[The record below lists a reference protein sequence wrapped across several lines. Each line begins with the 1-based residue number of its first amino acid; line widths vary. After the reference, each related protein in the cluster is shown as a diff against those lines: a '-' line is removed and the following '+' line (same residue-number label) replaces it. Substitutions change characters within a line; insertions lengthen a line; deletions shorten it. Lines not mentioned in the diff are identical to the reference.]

1 MLQRNETE
9 TYVQFM
15 KRVIAAVKNGTIEYP
30 EMGDL
35 LLEERN
41 CYSGDNLRKAFY
53 VLDKICDNIDD
64 DSSFSSDELCD
75 ELERRKF
82 EVLKERKKLQVL
94 NSQYNNNAR
103 KEGRFEL
110 YLENIADAIKNT
122 KPLNIPQTR
131 CEYPAGDGI
140 GCLVIADAHYGRD
153 VEIRGLN
160 NEIINKYNPEEFER
174 RMWNLLSQLESDRI
188 YPMYKKLVVI
198 DCGDSIEGILRNGS
212 SLVGLKY
219 GVVDS
224 IAQYA
229 TFIGKWLC
237 AAALKLGVSIEYSLA
252 GGNHD
257 ILRLLESKPVFE
269 DESAGKL
276 ITKIAA
282 LVVENETLKKMADG
296 ISFSVEVKPY
306 SNVIYNNFFGQ
317 TVLAYH
323 GESSNMEDD
332 IRFFENFYGVEIDI
346 LIGAHLHHGESKDI
360 GFGFFGNKEIIRVPA
375 LCGIDKYS
383 VKIKKS
389 ARAGAKFINFTSNGK
404 GFEKTYFLN

>member
-1 MLQRNETE
+1 
-9 TYVQFM
+9 M
-15 KRVIAAVKNGTIEYP
+15 KRVVAAVENDEIGYS

-35 LLEERN
+35 LLGSRN
-41 CYSGDNLRKAFY
+41 CYSSDNARKAYYF
-53 VLDKICDNIDD
+53 LSKICDSIDD
-64 DSSFSSDELCD
+64 DSSFTSDELCE

-94 NSQYNNNAR
+94 NSQYNDNAR

-110 YLENIADAIKNT
+110 YLENIADAVKNIK
-122 KPLNIPQTR
+122 PIIVPQSQ
-131 CEYPAGDGI
+131 CNYPVGDGI
-140 GCLVIADAHYGRD
+140 GCLVVADAHYGRD

-174 RMWNLLSQLESDRI
+174 RMWNLLNQIEADRI
-188 YPMYKKLVVI
+188 YPMYNKICVL

-219 GVVDS
+219 GTVDS
-224 IAQYA
+224 ISGYA
-229 TFIGKWLC
+229 TFMGEWLC
-237 AAALKLGVSIEYSLA
+237 AAAIKLGVPIEYSLA

-282 LVVENETLKKMADG
+282 LVVENETLKKFADG
-296 ISFSVEVKPY
+296 VNFSVEVKPY

-346 LIGAHLHHGESKDI
+346 LIGAHLHHGEQKDI
-360 GFGFFGNKEIIRVPA
+360 GFGFFGNKEVIRVPA

-383 VKIKKS
+383 IKIKKN
-389 ARAGAKFINFTSNGK
+389 ARAGAKFINFTSSGK
-404 GFEKTYFLN
+404 GFEKTYWLN

>member
-1 MLQRNETE
+1 
-9 TYVQFM
+9 M
-15 KRVIAAVKNGTIEYP
+15 KRVIAAVENDAISYT

-35 LLEERN
+35 LLGSRN
-41 CYSGDNLRKAFY
+41 CYSSDNARKAYYF
-53 VLDKICDNIDD
+53 LAKICENIDD
-64 DSSFSSDELCD
+64 DSSFTSDELCE

-94 NSQYNNNAR
+94 NSQYNDNAR

-110 YLENIADAIKNT
+110 YLENIADAIKT
-122 KPLNIPQTR
+122 IKPLDIPPIW
-131 CEYPAGDGI
+131 CEYPAGDGV
-140 GCLVIADAHYGRD
+140 GCLVISDAHYGRD

-160 NEIINKYNPEEFER
+160 NEVINKYNPEEFER

-188 YPMYKKLVVI
+188 YPMYKKLVVL

-212 SLVGLKY
+212 SIMGLKC

-237 AAALKLGVSIEYSLA
+237 VAALKLGVPIEYSLA

-332 IRFFENFYGVEIDI
+332 ISFFENFYGVDIDI
-346 LIGAHLHHGESKDI
+346 LIGAHLHHGEQKDI
-360 GFGFFGNKEIIRVPA
+360 GFGFFGNKEIVRVPA

-383 VKIKKS
+383 VKIKKN
-389 ARAGAKFINFTSNGK
+389 ARAGVKFINFTSNGK
-404 GFEKTYFLN
+404 GFEKTYWLN

>member
-1 MLQRNETE
+1 
-9 TYVQFM
+9 M

-35 LLEERN
+35 LLGDRN
-41 CYSGDNLRKAFY
+41 VYSGDNLRKAFY
-53 VLDKICDNIDD
+53 VLDKICDNIDG
-64 DSSFSSDELCD
+64 DSSFSPDELCD

-94 NSQYNNNAR
+94 NSQYNDNAR

-110 YLENIADAIKNT
+110 YLENIADSIKNMRPIT
-122 KPLNIPQTR
+122 IPQQW
-131 CEYPAGDGI
+131 CEHPVGDGI
-140 GCLVIADAHYGRD
+140 GCLALADAHYGKD

-160 NEIINKYNPEEFER
+160 NEIINKYNPEEFEK
-174 RMWNLLSQLESDRI
+174 RMWNLLNQIEADRI
-188 YPMYKKLVVI
+188 YPMYNKLVVL

-219 GVVDS
+219 GTVDS
-224 IAQYA
+224 ISGYA

-237 AAALKLGVSIEYSLA
+237 AAAIKLGVPVEYSLA

-282 LVVENETLKKMADG
+282 LVVENEILRKMADG
-296 ISFSVEVKPY
+296 LNFAVEVRPY
-306 SNVIYNNFFGQ
+306 NNVIYNNFFGQ

-346 LIGAHLHHGESKDI
+346 LIGAHLHHGEQKDI
-360 GFGFFGNKEIIRVPA
+360 GFGFFGNKEVVRVPA
-375 LCGIDKYS
+375 LCGVDKYS
-383 VKIKKS
+383 VKIKKTS
-389 ARAGAKFINFTSNGK
+389 RAGAKFINFTNIGK
-404 GFEKTYFLN
+404 GFEKTYYLN